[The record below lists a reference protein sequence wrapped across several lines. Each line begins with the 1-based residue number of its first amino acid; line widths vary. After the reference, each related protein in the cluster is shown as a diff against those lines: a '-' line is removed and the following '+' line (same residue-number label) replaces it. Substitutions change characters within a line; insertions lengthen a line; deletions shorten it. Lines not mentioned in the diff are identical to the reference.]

1 MISSIIGVVMTEL
14 TLTAVFEEAEEGGYI
29 GYVAELPGANTQGET
44 LEEVRQNLA
53 EAIQLILNV
62 NREEFE
68 RKLAPSA
75 KVIRERL
82 ILRAA

>member
-1 MISSIIGVVMTEL
+1 MTEL
-14 TLTAVFEEAEEGGYI
+14 TLTTIFEEAEEGGFI

-53 EAIQLILNV
+53 EAIELILNS

-68 RKLAPSA
+68 KSFSSSG
-75 KVIRERL
+75 KVTRETL
-82 ILRAA
+82 VLRAA